1 MKARIM
7 EKMAIERRL
16 GFSLEG
22 LLSLL
27 LKVSFLLRL
36 AELKN
41 YMRQF
46 GQIHSCLILKDNGK
60 SRGFGFVTFAAHEVA
75 AEVAAHKPHR
85 LHDKEFGCSLILS
98 NKAAKDKQIDK
109 KNRKVYIKVRDKVKL
124 VYKEVLDIF
133 SKYGEV
139 EDVTILHESKERSG
153 FVLYSSKEAVDRLI
167 DAGDLPYKD
176 TIIIIEPCLSRKEI
190 DRAKKTGLNTSRTMT
205 KGPYAGDLQSSKFT
219 VHSQT
224 ILDGPMNQKIL
235 EEEESKA
242 SSTNRQNQ
250 NYGDQ
255 QDYTPGHVPQSALTG
270 KDYRI
275 KVTALDAS
283 KPNSGKDSNKKPK
296 LTLDVMSENGK
307 DDEKLQN
314 QGGFLLIPS
323 VRGENMSHRMDAI
336 NSPQHSAE
344 EGKNFLLIPPHRDH
358 YPAKRLSEDFNDKD
372 AAAIAQ
378 LIHRSGSTK
387 EIESKTL
394 TLFPPDAKVPS
405 KRGEDVSRSRE
416 RDGSQKSTKKAI
428 LSSKASSNTEQES
441 LAREP
446 LYKFHRSEQLGIPA
460 GIIGRRKSHTLE
472 VESPS
477 LTRRL
482 SENNAKVWPGFQD
495 EDHFLKDSDAKSAN
509 QETRPRQDHME
520 D

>member
-1 MKARIM
+1 
-7 EKMAIERRL
+7 MAIARL
-16 GFSLEG
+16 LVFLSAGSLSPSLKVG
-22 LLSLL
+22 LSLI
-27 LKVSFLLRL
+27 L
-36 AELKN
+36 AELKT

-46 GQIHSCLILKDNGK
+46 GQLHSCLILKDNGK

-75 AEVAAHKPHR
+75 AVVATHKPHR

-124 VYKEVLDIF
+124 IYKDILDIF
-133 SKYGEV
+133 SKFGEI

-153 FVLYSSKEAVDRLI
+153 FVLYSTKEAVDRLI

-190 DRAKKTGLNTSRTMT
+190 DRAKKSGLNTSRTMT
-205 KGPYAGDLQSSKFT
+205 KGPYVSDIQSSNFT
-219 VHSQT
+219 VHSQN
-224 ILDGPMNQKIL
+224 ILEGPMNVKIL

-242 SSTNRQNQ
+242 SSTNKQNHT
-250 NYGDQ
+250 YGDQ
-255 QDYTPGHVPQSALTG
+255 QDLNAGNVPQSALTG
-270 KDYRI
+270 RDYRI
-275 KVTALDAS
+275 KVTALDGS
-283 KPNSGKDSNKKPK
+283 KPNSGKESNKKLK
-296 LTLDVMSENGK
+296 LSLDVMSENGQ
-307 DDEKLQN
+307 DEEKLQN
-314 QGGFLLIPS
+314 TGGFLLIPS

-336 NSPQHSAE
+336 NSPQHSAD
-344 EGKNFLLIPPHRDH
+344 EGKNFLLIPPHREH

-378 LIHRSGSTK
+378 LVHRSGSTK

-394 TLFPPDAKVPS
+394 TLFPPNTKAPS
-405 KRGEDVSRSRE
+405 KRGEDPSRSRE
-416 RDGSQKSTKKAI
+416 REGSQKSTKKAI

-441 LAREP
+441 LAKEP

-495 EDHFLKDSDAKSAN
+495 EDYFLKYSDAKSAN
-509 QETRPRQDHME
+509 QETRPRQEHME
-520 D
+520 N